1 MNIALWL
8 ARSAERYPQQAAIAH
23 GTDLWCNYVE
33 LAQRAAR
40 TAHWLRGQGVQPGDR
55 VVLFMHNA
63 PVYLP
68 LMWGIWWCG
77 AVAVPVNAKLH
88 EREAAWIAGHSEA
101 RLAFVDAE
109 RANSFAQALR
119 EQHATTAV
127 ASEHDFMLHAN
138 GPQLALQAREDDD
151 PAWLFYTSGTT
162 GRPKGVVLCARQL
175 RGCALA
181 YLASVQPVQRG
192 DTMLHPAPL
201 SHGGGMY
208 HLPYVLNAGLN
219 VVPRSDGFDPHE
231 ALTLA
236 AHWQRASFFAAPT
249 MVRRLVDAARAL
261 PERPQGLATIV
272 YGGGP
277 MYLADIEE
285 ALQVIGPHFAQ
296 IYGQGE
302 CPMTISVL
310 PQTDVL
316 DTAHPRWRERLASVG
331 HAQAMVEIRICNEAG
346 ENMPTGEVGEIVVRS
361 ELVMAGYWRD
371 PEATAK
377 TIRGGWLQTGDVG
390 RLDAD
395 GYLTLLDRSK
405 DMVISGGTNIYPREV
420 EEALLTHPQVIE
432 ASVVGR
438 PDPEWGEVVVAFVV
452 CSPVLSAAE
461 LDAHCLAQVARF
473 KRPKHYHF
481 VEALPKN
488 HYGKVLKTELRAI
501 DAQLAL
507 GDRHLRDKTS
517 G

>member
-23 GTDLWCNYVE
+23 GTEVWCDYAE
-33 LAQRAAR
+33 FAHRAAR
-40 TAHWLRGQGVQPGDR
+40 TAHWLHSQGVQPGDR
-55 VVLFMHNA
+55 VMLFMHNA
-63 PVYLP
+63 PEYLP

-101 RLAFVDAE
+101 RLALVDEE
-109 RANSFAQALR
+109 RASGLQQALHER
-119 EQHATTAV
+119 HAITQVQADHT
-127 ASEHDFMLHAN
+127 FMLQAH
-138 GPQLALQAREDDD
+138 GPQLALQSREDDD

-181 YLASVQPVQRG
+181 YLASVQSVQRG

-231 ALTLA
+231 ALALA
-236 AHWQRASFFAAPT
+236 AHWQQASFFAAPT
-249 MVRRLVDAARAL
+249 MVRRLVDAARTL

-310 PQTDVL
+310 PKSDVL
-316 DTAHPRWRERLASVG
+316 DTDHPRWRERLGSVG
-331 HAQAMVEIRICNEAG
+331 HAQAMVEVKICDEAG
-346 ENMPTGEVGEIVVRS
+346 NELPVGDVGEICVRS

-377 TIRGGWLQTGDVG
+377 TIRNGWLQTGDVG

-395 GYLTLLDRSK
+395 GYLSLLDRSK

-420 EEALLTHPQVIE
+420 EEALLTHPQVAE
-432 ASVVGR
+432 VSVIGR

-452 CSPVLSAAE
+452 CREALSLTE
-461 LDAHCLAQVARF
+461 LDAHCLDQVARF
-473 KRPKHYHF
+473 KRPKHYHL
-481 VEALPKN
+481 VQSLPKN
-488 HYGKVLKTELRAI
+488 NYGKVLKTELRNI
-501 DAQLAL
+501 DAQYLQT
-507 GDRHLRDKTS
+507 HLPHGR
-517 G
+517 

>member
-23 GTDLWCNYVE
+23 GTEVWCNYAE
-33 LAQRAAR
+33 FARRAAR
-40 TAHWLRGQGVQPGDR
+40 TAHWLRAQGVQAGDR

-63 PVYLP
+63 PEYLP

-101 RLAFVDAE
+101 RLALVDKE
-109 RANSFAQALR
+109 RASGLQQALHEIKVTTQVQADHTFM
-119 EQHATTAV
+119 EQAH
-127 ASEHDFMLHAN
+127 
-138 GPQLALQAREDDD
+138 GPQLALQPREDDD

-175 RGCALA
+175 RGCTQA
-181 YLASVQPVQRG
+181 YFGSVQSVQRG

-236 AHWQRASFFAAPT
+236 AHWQQASFFAAPT
-249 MVRRLVDAARAL
+249 MVRRLVDAARTL

-310 PQTDVL
+310 PKGDVL
-316 DTAHPRWRERLASVG
+316 DTGHPRWRERLASVG
-331 HAQAMVEIRICNEAG
+331 HAQAMVEVKICDEAG
-346 ENMPTGEVGEIVVRS
+346 NELPVGEVGEICVRS

-377 TIRGGWLQTGDVG
+377 TIRNGWLQTGDVG

-395 GYLTLLDRSK
+395 GYLSLLDRSK

-420 EEALLTHPQVIE
+420 EEALLTHPQVAE
-432 ASVVGR
+432 VSVIGR

-452 CSPVLSAAE
+452 CRQALSVAE
-461 LDAHCLAQVARF
+461 LDAHCLSQVARF

-488 HYGKVLKTELRAI
+488 NYGKVLKTELRTL
-501 DAQLAL
+501 DAQSLK
-507 GDRHLRDKTS
+507 GNT
-517 G
+517 

>member
-23 GTDLWCNYVE
+23 GTEVWCNYAE
-33 LAQRAAR
+33 FARRAAR
-40 TAHWLRGQGVQPGDR
+40 TAHWLHRQGVQPGDR
-55 VVLFMHNA
+55 VMLFMHNA
-63 PVYLP
+63 PEYLP

-101 RLAFVDAE
+101 RLALVDDG
-109 RANSFAQALR
+109 RASGLQQALH
-119 EQHATTAV
+119 EIKATTQVQAD
-127 ASEHDFMLHAN
+127 HTFMQQAH
-138 GPQLALQAREDDD
+138 GPQLALQPREDDD

-175 RGCALA
+175 RGCTLA
-181 YLASVQPVQRG
+181 YFGSVQSVQRG

-231 ALTLA
+231 ALALA
-236 AHWQRASFFAAPT
+236 AHWQQASFFAAPT
-249 MVRRLVDAARAL
+249 MVRRLVDAARTL
-261 PERPQGLATIV
+261 PKRPQGLATIV

-310 PQTDVL
+310 PKGDVL
-316 DTAHPRWRERLASVG
+316 DTDHPRWRERLASVG
-331 HAQAMVEIRICNEAG
+331 HAQAMVEVKICDEAG
-346 ENMPTGEVGEIVVRS
+346 TELPEGEVGEICVRS
-361 ELVMAGYWRD
+361 ELVMVGYWRD

-377 TIRGGWLQTGDVG
+377 TIRNGWLQTGDVG

-395 GYLTLLDRSK
+395 GYLSLLDRSK

-420 EEALLTHPQVIE
+420 EEALLTHPQVAE
-432 ASVVGR
+432 VSVIGR

-452 CSPVLSAAE
+452 CREALSVAE

-473 KRPKHYHF
+473 KRPKHYHL
-481 VEALPKN
+481 VQSLPKN
-488 HYGKVLKTELRAI
+488 NYGKVLKTELRKQ
-501 DAQLAL
+501 DAQTL
-507 GDRHLRDKTS
+507 K
-517 G
+517 

>member
-8 ARSAERYPQQAAIAH
+8 ARSAERYPQQSAIAH
-23 GTDLWCNYVE
+23 GTEVWCDYAE
-33 LAQRAAR
+33 FARRAAR
-40 TAHWLRGQGVQPGDR
+40 TAHWLRAQGVQAGDR

-63 PVYLP
+63 PEYLP

-101 RLAFVDAE
+101 RLAFVDDE
-109 RANSFAQALR
+109 RASGLQQALR
-119 EQHATTAV
+119 ELNAATQVQADH
-127 ASEHDFMLHAN
+127 SFMQQAD
-138 GPQLALQAREDDD
+138 GPQLALQPREDDA

-181 YLASVQPVQRG
+181 YLASVQSVQRG

-231 ALTLA
+231 ALALA
-236 AHWQRASFFAAPT
+236 AHWQQASFFAAPT
-249 MVRRLVDAARAL
+249 MVRRLVDAARTG

-310 PQTDVL
+310 PKSDVL
-316 DTAHPRWRERLASVG
+316 DTDHPRWRERLASVG
-331 HAQAMVEIRICNEAG
+331 HAQAMVEVRICDEAG
-346 ENMPTGEVGEIVVRS
+346 TELPVGEVGEICVRS

-377 TIRGGWLQTGDVG
+377 TIRNGWLQTGDVG

-395 GYLTLLDRSK
+395 GYLSLLDRSK

-420 EEALLTHPQVIE
+420 EEALLTHPQVAE
-432 ASVVGR
+432 VSVIGR

-452 CSPVLSAAE
+452 CRQALSVAE

-488 HYGKVLKTELRAI
+488 NYGKVLKTELRTL
-501 DAQLAL
+501 DAQSLK
-507 GDRHLRDKTS
+507 GNT
-517 G
+517 

>member
-8 ARSAERYPQQAAIAH
+8 ARSAERYPAQAAIAH
-23 GTDLWCNYVE
+23 GTEVWCDYAE
-33 LAQRAAR
+33 FARRAAR
-40 TAHWLRGQGVQPGDR
+40 TASWLQAQGVQPGDR
-55 VVLFMHNA
+55 VVLFLYNA
-63 PVYLP
+63 PEYLP
-68 LMWGIWWCG
+68 LMWGIWWAG

-88 EREAAWIAGHSEA
+88 EREAAWIAQHSEA
-101 RLAFVDAE
+101 RIAFCDSE
-109 RANSFAQALR
+109 RATGLTQALR
-119 EQHATTAV
+119 DLGAACAVQTDTT
-127 ASEHDFMLHAN
+127 FMLQAQ
-138 GPQLALQAREDDD
+138 GAQLPLQERQDDD

-181 YLASVQPVQRG
+181 YLASVQSVARG

-231 ALTLA
+231 ALSLA
-236 AHWQRASFFAAPT
+236 AHWKQASFFAAPT
-249 MVRRLVDAARAL
+249 MVRRLVDAARSL
-261 PERPQGLATIV
+261 PKPPQGLATIV

-310 PQTDVL
+310 PKTDVL
-316 DTAHPRWRERLASVG
+316 DATHPRYRERLASVG
-331 HAQAMVEIRICNEAG
+331 HAQAMVEVKIADESGASLPVG
-346 ENMPTGEVGEIVVRS
+346 DVGEICVRS

-377 TIRGGWLQTGDVG
+377 AIRNSWLQTGDVG

-420 EEALLTHPQVIE
+420 EEALLTHPQVAE
-432 ASVVGR
+432 VSVIGR

-452 CSPVLSAAE
+452 CRQSLTVAD
-461 LDAHCLAQVARF
+461 LDAHCLDQVARF

-481 VEALPKN
+481 VQALPKN
-488 HYGKVLKTELRAI
+488 NYGKVLKTELRAL
-501 DAQLAL
+501 DAQSLI
-507 GDRHLRDKTS
+507 GNTP
-517 G
+517 

>member
-23 GTDLWCNYVE
+23 GTEVWCDYAE
-33 LAQRAAR
+33 FARRAAR
-40 TAHWLRGQGVQPGDR
+40 TADWLRTQGVQPGDR

-63 PVYLP
+63 PEYLP

-101 RLAFVDAE
+101 RLAFVDDE
-109 RANSFAQALR
+109 RASGLQQALR
-119 EQHATTAV
+119 ELNAATQVQADHA
-127 ASEHDFMLHAN
+127 FMRQAD
-138 GPQLALQAREDDD
+138 GPQLALQPREDDD

-162 GRPKGVVLCARQL
+162 GRPKGVVLCGRQL
-175 RGCALA
+175 RSCALA
-181 YLASVQPVQRG
+181 YLASVQSVQRS
-192 DTMLHPAPL
+192 DSMLHPAPL

-231 ALTLA
+231 ALALA
-236 AHWQRASFFAAPT
+236 AHWQQASFFAAPT
-249 MVRRLVDAARAL
+249 MVRRLVDAARTG

-310 PQTDVL
+310 PKSDVL

-331 HAQAMVEIRICNEAG
+331 HAQAMVEVRICDEAG
-346 ENMPTGEVGEIVVRS
+346 TELPVGEVGEICVRS

-377 TIRGGWLQTGDVG
+377 TIRNGWLQTGDVG

-395 GYLTLLDRSK
+395 GYLSLLDRSK
-405 DMVISGGTNIYPREV
+405 DMVISGGTNIYPRDV
-420 EEALLTHPQVIE
+420 AEALLTHPQVAE
-432 ASVVGR
+432 VSVIGR

-452 CSPVLSAAE
+452 CRQALSVAE

-488 HYGKVLKTELRAI
+488 NYGKVLKTELRSI
-501 DAQLAL
+501 DAQSLK
-507 GDRHLRDKTS
+507 GNM

>member
-23 GTDLWCNYVE
+23 GTEVWCDYAE
-33 LAQRAAR
+33 FARRAAC
-40 TAHWLRGQGVQPGDR
+40 TAHWLHSQGVQPGDR
-55 VVLFMHNA
+55 VMLFMHNT
-63 PVYLP
+63 PEYLP

-101 RLAFVDAE
+101 RLALVDEE
-109 RANSFAQALR
+109 RASGLQQALHER
-119 EQHATTAV
+119 HAITQVQADHT
-127 ASEHDFMLHAN
+127 FMLQAH
-138 GPQLALQAREDDD
+138 GPQLALQSREDDD

-181 YLASVQPVQRG
+181 YLASVQSVQRG

-219 VVPRSDGFDPHE
+219 VVPRSNGFDPHE
-231 ALTLA
+231 ALALA
-236 AHWQRASFFAAPT
+236 AHWQQASFFAAPT
-249 MVRRLVDAARAL
+249 MVRRLVDAARTL

-310 PQTDVL
+310 PKSDVL
-316 DTAHPRWRERLASVG
+316 DTDHPRWRERLGSVG
-331 HAQAMVEIRICNEAG
+331 HAQAMVEVKICDEAG
-346 ENMPTGEVGEIVVRS
+346 NELPVGDVGEICVRS

-377 TIRGGWLQTGDVG
+377 TIRNGWLQTGDVG

-395 GYLTLLDRSK
+395 GYLSLLDRSK

-420 EEALLTHPQVIE
+420 EEALLTHPQVAE
-432 ASVVGR
+432 VSVIGR

-452 CSPVLSAAE
+452 CREALSLTE
-461 LDAHCLAQVARF
+461 LDAHCLDQVARF
-473 KRPKHYHF
+473 KRPKHYHL
-481 VEALPKN
+481 VQSLPKN
-488 HYGKVLKTELRAI
+488 NYGKVLKTELRNI
-501 DAQLAL
+501 DAQYLQT
-507 GDRHLRDKTS
+507 HLPHGR
-517 G
+517 

>member
-8 ARSAERYPQQAAIAH
+8 ARSAERYPHQAAIAH
-23 GTDLWCNYVE
+23 GTELWCDYAE
-33 LAQRAAR
+33 FARRAAR
-40 TAHWLRGQGVQPGDR
+40 TAHWLHSQGVQSGDR
-55 VVLFMHNA
+55 VMLFIHNA
-63 PVYLP
+63 PEYLP

-88 EREAAWIAGHSEA
+88 EREAAWIAGHSQA
-101 RLAFVDAE
+101 RLALVDAE
-109 RANSFAQALR
+109 RASGLKQALS
-119 EQHATTAV
+119 ELQATTQVHADH
-127 ASEHDFMLHAN
+127 AFMLQ
-138 GPQLALQAREDDD
+138 GDSPQLALQSREDDD

-175 RGCALA
+175 RGSTLA
-181 YLASVQPVQRG
+181 YFGSVQSVQRG

-219 VVPRSDGFDPHE
+219 VVPRSHGFDPHE
-231 ALTLA
+231 ALALA
-236 AHWQRASFFAAPT
+236 AHWQQASFFAAPT
-249 MVRRLVDAARAL
+249 MVRRLVDAARTL

-310 PQTDVL
+310 PKGDVL
-316 DTAHPRWRERLASVG
+316 DTDHPRWRERLASVG
-331 HAQAMVEIRICNEAG
+331 HAQAMVEVRICDEAG
-346 ENMPTGEVGEIVVRS
+346 AELPAGEVGEICVRS

-377 TIRGGWLQTGDVG
+377 TIRNGWLQTGDVG

-395 GYLTLLDRSK
+395 GYLSLLDRSK

-420 EEALLTHPQVIE
+420 EEALLTHPQVAE
-432 ASVVGR
+432 VSVIGR

-452 CSPVLSAAE
+452 CREALTVGE

-473 KRPKHYHF
+473 KRPKHYHL
-481 VEALPKN
+481 VQSLPKN
-488 HYGKVLKTELRAI
+488 NYGKVLKTELRKQ
-501 DAQLAL
+501 DAQTL
-507 GDRHLRDKTS
+507 K
-517 G
+517 

>member
-23 GTDLWCNYVE
+23 GTEVWCDYAE
-33 LAQRAAR
+33 FARRAAC
-40 TAHWLRGQGVQPGDR
+40 TAHWLHSQGVQPGDR
-55 VVLFMHNA
+55 VMLFMHNT
-63 PVYLP
+63 PEYLP

-101 RLAFVDAE
+101 RLVLVDEE
-109 RANSFAQALR
+109 RASGLQQALHER
-119 EQHATTAV
+119 HAITQVQADHT
-127 ASEHDFMLHAN
+127 FMLQAH
-138 GPQLALQAREDDD
+138 GPQLALQSREDDD

-181 YLASVQPVQRG
+181 YLASVQSVQRG

-219 VVPRSDGFDPHE
+219 VVPRSNVFDPHE
-231 ALTLA
+231 ALALA
-236 AHWQRASFFAAPT
+236 AHWQQASFFAAPT
-249 MVRRLVDAARAL
+249 MVRRLVDAARTL

-310 PQTDVL
+310 PKSDVL
-316 DTAHPRWRERLASVG
+316 DTDHPRWRERLGSVG
-331 HAQAMVEIRICNEAG
+331 HAQAMVEVKICDEAG
-346 ENMPTGEVGEIVVRS
+346 NELPVGDVGEICVRS

-377 TIRGGWLQTGDVG
+377 TIRNGWLQTGDVG

-395 GYLTLLDRSK
+395 GYLSLLDRSK

-420 EEALLTHPQVIE
+420 EEALLSHPQVAE
-432 ASVVGR
+432 VSVIGR

-452 CSPVLSAAE
+452 CREALSLTE
-461 LDAHCLAQVARF
+461 LDAHCLDQVARF
-473 KRPKHYHF
+473 KRPKHYHL
-481 VEALPKN
+481 VQSLPKN
-488 HYGKVLKTELRAI
+488 NYGKVLKTELRNI
-501 DAQLAL
+501 DAQYLQT
-507 GDRHLRDKTS
+507 HLPHGR
-517 G
+517 

>member
-1 MNIALWL
+1 M
-8 ARSAERYPQQAAIAH
+8 
-23 GTDLWCNYVE
+23 
-33 LAQRAAR
+33 
-40 TAHWLRGQGVQPGDR
+40 
-55 VVLFMHNA
+55 
-63 PVYLP
+63 
-68 LMWGIWWCG
+68 
-77 AVAVPVNAKLH
+77 
-88 EREAAWIAGHSEA
+88 
-101 RLAFVDAE
+101 
-109 RANSFAQALR
+109 
-119 EQHATTAV
+119 
-127 ASEHDFMLHAN
+127 
-138 GPQLALQAREDDD
+138 
-151 PAWLFYTSGTT
+151 
-162 GRPKGVVLCARQL
+162 VLCARQL

-181 YLASVQPVQRG
+181 YLASVQSVQRG
-192 DTMLHPAPL
+192 DSMLHPAPL

-231 ALTLA
+231 ALALA

-249 MVRRLVDAARAL
+249 MVRRLVDAARTG

-310 PQTDVL
+310 PKSDVL

-331 HAQAMVEIRICNEAG
+331 HAQAMVEVRICDEAG
-346 ENMPTGEVGEIVVRS
+346 TELPVGEVGEICVRS

-371 PEATAK
+371 PEATVK
-377 TIRGGWLQTGDVG
+377 IIRNGWLQTGDVG

-395 GYLTLLDRSK
+395 GYLSLLDRSK

-420 EEALLTHPQVIE
+420 EEALLTHPQVAE
-432 ASVVGR
+432 VSVIGR

-452 CSPVLSAAE
+452 CRQALSVAE

-488 HYGKVLKTELRAI
+488 NYGKVLKTELRTL
-501 DAQLAL
+501 DAQSLK
-507 GDRHLRDKTS
+507 GNT
-517 G
+517 

>member
-1 MNIALWL
+1 MNIASWL

-23 GTDLWCNYVE
+23 GTDLWCNYAE
-33 LAQRAAR
+33 FARRAAR
-40 TAHWLRGQGVQPGDR
+40 TAHWLRAQGVQPGDR
-55 VVLFMHNA
+55 VVLFMHNT
-63 PVYLP
+63 PEYLP

-88 EREAAWIAGHSEA
+88 EREAAWITGHSEA
-101 RLAFVDAE
+101 RLALVDDA
-109 RANSFAQALR
+109 RASGLQQALN
-119 EQHATTAV
+119 ELNATTQVQVQVQVQADH
-127 ASEHDFMLHAN
+127 SFMQQAD
-138 GPQLALQAREDDD
+138 GPQLALQPREDDD

-181 YLASVQPVQRG
+181 YLASVQSVQRG

-231 ALTLA
+231 VLTLA
-236 AHWQRASFFAAPT
+236 AHWQQASFFAAPT
-249 MVRRLVDAARAL
+249 MVRRLVDVARTL
-261 PERPQGLATIV
+261 PERPKGLATIV

-310 PQTDVL
+310 PKSDLL

-331 HAQAMVEIRICNEAG
+331 HAQAMVEVKICNEAG
-346 ENMPTGEVGEIVVRS
+346 TELPVGEVGEICVRS

-377 TIRGGWLQTGDVG
+377 AIRHGWLQTGDVG
-390 RLDAD
+390 RLDTD
-395 GYLTLLDRSK
+395 GYLSLLDRSK
-405 DMVISGGTNIYPREV
+405 DLVISGGTNIYPREV
-420 EEALLTHPQVIE
+420 EEALLTHPQVAE
-432 ASVVGR
+432 VSVIGR

-452 CSPVLSAAE
+452 CREALSVAE
-461 LDAHCLAQVARF
+461 LDAHCLSQVARF

-481 VEALPKN
+481 VAALPKN
-488 HYGKVLKTELRAI
+488 NYGKVLKTELRTL
-501 DAQLAL
+501 DAQSLKA
-507 GDRHLRDKTS
+507 S
-517 G
+517 A

>member
-23 GTDLWCNYVE
+23 GTEVWCDYAE
-33 LAQRAAR
+33 FAPRAAR
-40 TAHWLRGQGVQPGDR
+40 TAHWLRTQGGQPGDR

-63 PVYLP
+63 PEYLP

-101 RLAFVDAE
+101 RLALVDNE
-109 RANSFAQALR
+109 RASGLQQALN
-119 EQHATTAV
+119 ELNAATQVQADHA
-127 ASEHDFMLHAN
+127 FMQQAD
-138 GPQLALQAREDDD
+138 GPQLALQPREDDD

-181 YLASVQPVQRG
+181 YLASVQSVQRG

-231 ALTLA
+231 ALALA

-249 MVRRLVDAARAL
+249 MVRRLVDAARTG

-310 PQTDVL
+310 PKSDVL

-331 HAQAMVEIRICNEAG
+331 HAQAMVEVKICDEAG
-346 ENMPTGEVGEIVVRS
+346 TELPVGEVGEICVRS

-377 TIRGGWLQTGDVG
+377 TIRHGWLQTGDVG

-420 EEALLTHPQVIE
+420 EEALLTHPQVAE
-432 ASVVGR
+432 VSVIGR

-452 CSPVLSAAE
+452 CREALGVAE

-481 VEALPKN
+481 VDALPKN
-488 HYGKVLKTELRAI
+488 NYGKVLKTELRSI
-501 DAQLAL
+501 DARSLK
-507 GDRHLRDKTS
+507 GNT
-517 G
+517 

>member
-8 ARSAERYPQQAAIAH
+8 ARSAERYPQQSAIAH
-23 GTDLWCNYVE
+23 GTEVWCDYAE
-33 LAQRAAR
+33 FARRAAR
-40 TAHWLRGQGVQPGDR
+40 TAHWLRTQGVQPGDR

-63 PVYLP
+63 PEYLP

-101 RLAFVDAE
+101 RLALVDKE
-109 RANSFAQALR
+109 RARGLQQALS
-119 EQHATTAV
+119 ELNGTTQVQADHA
-127 ASEHDFMLHAN
+127 FMQQAD
-138 GPQLALQAREDDD
+138 GPQLALQPREDDA

-162 GRPKGVVLCARQL
+162 GRPKGVVLCGRQL

-181 YLASVQPVQRG
+181 YLASVQSVQRG

-208 HLPYVLNAGLN
+208 HLPYVLSAGLN

-231 ALTLA
+231 ALALA
-236 AHWQRASFFAAPT
+236 AHWQQASFFAAPT
-249 MVRRLVDAARAL
+249 MVRRLVDAARTL

-310 PQTDVL
+310 PKSDVL

-331 HAQAMVEIRICNEAG
+331 HAQAMVEVRICDEAG
-346 ENMPTGEVGEIVVRS
+346 TELPVGEVGEICVRS

-377 TIRGGWLQTGDVG
+377 TIRNGWLQTGDVG

-395 GYLTLLDRSK
+395 GYLSLLDRSK

-420 EEALLTHPQVIE
+420 EEALLTHPQVAE
-432 ASVVGR
+432 VSVIGR

-452 CSPVLSAAE
+452 CRQTLSVAE
-461 LDAHCLAQVARF
+461 LNAHCLAQVARF

-488 HYGKVLKTELRAI
+488 NYGKVLKTELRSI
-501 DAQLAL
+501 DAQSLK
-507 GDRHLRDKTS
+507 GNM